1 MPKSEGAGED
11 WCPEEAPSSKSHGSE
26 EAQSLADRG
35 EVLGEQ
41 VPENPTLAL
50 LRLSDISRGYS
61 PSPPRQRPDPP
72 RPGSAGG
79 AVPGAQPSRAQRR
92 AETRS
97 GGYSER
103 VTRARRAVFELQD

>member
-50 LRLSDISRGYS
+50 LRLSDISQGYS
-61 PSPPRQRPDPP
+61 PSPAARPAQARERWRGRPRSTTFQ
-72 RPGSAGG
+72 GTT
-79 AVPGAQPSRAQRR
+79 QSR
-92 AETRS
+92 
-97 GGYSER
+97 
-103 VTRARRAVFELQD
+103 D